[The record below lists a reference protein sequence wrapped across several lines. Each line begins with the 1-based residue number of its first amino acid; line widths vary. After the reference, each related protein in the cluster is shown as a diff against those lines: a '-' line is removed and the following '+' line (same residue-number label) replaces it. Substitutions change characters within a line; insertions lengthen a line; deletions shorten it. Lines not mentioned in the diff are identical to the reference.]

1 MAVFDIFYLRTLCHV
16 QERQSHSRQCY
27 QREGVFQIMAF
38 SFKRSFTPL
47 SCQRVAGGRLMLMI
61 LVLLTSPES
70 LFCTMH
76 KVKKWSRC
84 RDPVRAS
91 IFWILEFS
99 HRFHLPLAF
108 GIRRIMAYRRH
119 IFIHL
124 FVAQA
129 FSKSTHKFL
138 LGWDHISCL
147 GLSFCKRSLTN
158 SKVWMYMPSPRS
170 RCTAAMAPMSP
181 VQPQK
186 LEDIYLNLSSLATI
200 LIVNMQVMRL

>member
-1 MAVFDIFYLRTLCHV
+1 MAVFDIFDLRTVCHV
-16 QERQSHSRQCY
+16 QERRSHSRQCY
-27 QREGVFQIMAF
+27 QREGVFQIMA
-38 SFKRSFTPL
+38 STFKRSLAPL

-76 KVKKWSRC
+76 KVKKLSRC

-91 IFWILEFS
+91 ILWILEFW

-124 FVAQA
+124 LVAQA

-147 GLSFCKRSLTN
+147 GLSFLQEKSHKFKGLDVHAFTKESLYGCHGAHVTRSA
-158 SKVWMYMPSPRS
+158 SKVGGHIP
-170 RCTAAMAPMSP
+170 
-181 VQPQK
+181 K
-186 LEDIYLNLSSLATI
+186 F
-200 LIVNMQVMRL
+200 